1 MMFRLAAV
9 GAALLASGAI
19 ALAESASPVDGQLTF
34 KASVG
39 NNFEIQSSRLALTSS
54 SDPDVQA
61 FARRMI
67 ADHAKAQQGLGRTAA
82 ISGADVGAFLD
93 APHEAKL
100 TTLSALTGT
109 DFDQAYMA
117 EQVEAH
123 HETLQVLDD
132 IAAAGS
138 DPALRAWAAKTRP
151 VVVMHL
157 DMLGTMPAAASM

>member
-19 ALAESASPVDGQLTF
+19 ASAESASPVDGQLTF

-39 NNFEIQSSRLALTSS
+39 NSFEIQSSRLALNSS
-54 SDPDVQA
+54 SDPAVRS

-67 ADHAKAQQGLGRTAA
+67 ADHVKAQQGLGRAA
-82 ISGADVGAFLD
+82 AVSGADAGDFLD
-93 APHEAKL
+93 QPHEAKL
-100 TTLSALTGT
+100 TTLSALTGA
-109 DFDQAYMA
+109 DFDQAYVA
-117 EQVEAH
+117 QQVEAH

-138 DPALRAWAAKTRP
+138 DPALRSWALKTRP

-157 DMLGTMPAAASM
+157 NRLGTMPTAASM